1 MLFMDPK
8 VAIILG
14 GSLITCGFL
23 IGFAIQKGL
32 ENGCTTLAIAVQAG
46 IIAHGEAIQA
56 GLEYHP
62 LFIKEQ
68 FK

>member
-1 MLFMDPK
+1 MDYAK
-8 VAIILG
+8 VILLG
-14 GSLITCGFL
+14 GSIIVSGWVF
-23 IGFAIQKGL
+23 GV
-32 ENGCTTLAIAVQAG
+32 AVQMG
-46 IIAHGEAIQA
+46 IQHGCSILGEALQQGLISHGEAIQA

>member
-1 MLFMDPK
+1 MDYAK
-8 VAIILG
+8 VILLG
-14 GSLITCGFL
+14 GSIIASAWVFGS
-23 IGFAIQKGL
+23 
-32 ENGCTTLAIAVQAG
+32 AVQMG
-46 IIAHGEAIQA
+46 IQHGCSILGEALQQGLISHGEAIQA

>member
-1 MLFMDPK
+1 MDYAK
-8 VAIILG
+8 VVLLG
-14 GSLITCGFL
+14 GSIIVSGWL
-23 IGFAIQKGL
+23 IGMALQHGL
-32 ENGCTTLAIAVQAG
+32 QHGFSELSVALQQGLIS
-46 IIAHGEAIQA
+46 HGEAIQA

>member
-1 MLFMDPK
+1 MDYAK
-8 VAIILG
+8 VFILG
-14 GSLITCGFL
+14 GSIILSGWIIGLALQHGLQHGCSILGIALQQGLIS
-23 IGFAIQKGL
+23 
-32 ENGCTTLAIAVQAG
+32 
-46 IIAHGEAIQA
+46 HGEAIQA

>member
-1 MLFMDPK
+1 MDYAK
-8 VAIILG
+8 VILLG
-14 GSLITCGFL
+14 GSIIASAWVFG
-23 IGFAIQKGL
+23 
-32 ENGCTTLAIAVQAG
+32 IAVQIG
-46 IIAHGEAIQA
+46 IQHGCSILGEALQQGLISHGEAIQA

>member
-1 MLFMDPK
+1 MNDTIK
-8 VAIILG
+8 IIILS
-14 GSLITCGFL
+14 GSLIASACVFGIAVQL
-23 IGFAIQKGL
+23 GIQHD
-32 ENGCTTLAIAVQAG
+32 CTILAIAIQAG

>member
-1 MLFMDPK
+1 MNDTIK
-8 VAIILG
+8 IIILS
-14 GSLITCGFL
+14 GSLIASACVFGIAVQL
-23 IGFAIQKGL
+23 GIQH
-32 ENGCTTLAIAVQAG
+32 GCTTLAIALQAG
-46 IIAHGEAIQA
+46 IIAHGESIKA

>member
-1 MLFMDPK
+1 MDTVK
-8 VAIILG
+8 IIILG
-14 GSLITCGFL
+14 GSIIASAWVF
-23 IGFAIQKGL
+23 GFAVKMGIQH
-32 ENGCTTLAIAVQAG
+32 GCSILAIAIQAG

>member
-1 MLFMDPK
+1 MDYAK
-8 VAIILG
+8 VILLG
-14 GSLITCGFL
+14 GSIIASAWVFGV
-23 IGFAIQKGL
+23 
-32 ENGCTTLAIAVQAG
+32 AVQIG
-46 IIAHGEAIQA
+46 IQHGCSILGEALQQGLISHGEAIQA

>member
-1 MLFMDPK
+1 MDYAK
-8 VAIILG
+8 VVLLG
-14 GSLITCGFL
+14 GSIIISGWIIGMALQHGCSILGIALQQGLIS
-23 IGFAIQKGL
+23 
-32 ENGCTTLAIAVQAG
+32 
-46 IIAHGEAIQA
+46 HGEAIQA

>member
-1 MLFMDPK
+1 MNDTIK
-8 VAIILG
+8 IIILS
-14 GSLITCGFL
+14 GSLIASACVFGIAVQL
-23 IGFAIQKGL
+23 GIQHD
-32 ENGCTTLAIAVQAG
+32 CTILAIAIQAG
-46 IIAHGEAIQA
+46 IIAHGESIKA